1 MVSNDLYDVLCVSCM
16 LVGNLQKHQ
25 TTEQELS
32 IPTELTGAMK
42 TKLRSVR
49 VLVVGPEGLRSIYS
63 PLDSATP
70 QQQQK
75 QQRQQRQFS
84 FSAKKNDKF
93 GEMGEEKETSSA
105 STAEAITT
113 QTNDYDINNKS
124 NAEMGARESD
134 ASTNE
139 APELENERE
148 SGTLPTAEASS
159 FPTTT
164 ASPSGGITSA
174 VKPFEV
180 RLVSLIHQKSLVI
193 AELRWDDV
201 GGNPSQEYLITWEL
215 SGGGLKGHLVTDS
228 TSVTLSLWPD
238 TTYQI
243 QVCIKKTHILK
254 YHHYK
259 RSVPFFSFL
268 TY

>member
-1 MVSNDLYDVLCVSCM
+1 
-16 LVGNLQKHQ
+16 
-25 TTEQELS
+25 
-32 IPTELTGAMK
+32 MK

-49 VLVVGPEGLRSIYS
+49 VLVVGPQGLRSIYS

-75 QQRQQRQFS
+75 QRQQRQFS

-93 GEMGEEKETSSA
+93 GKMGEERETSSSTA
-105 STAEAITT
+105 STSTAEAITT
-113 QTNDYDINNKS
+113 ETNDYDINNNS
-124 NAEMGARESD
+124 HVEMGAGERD

-139 APELENERE
+139 APELEMERE
-148 SGTLPTAEASS
+148 SGTLPTAEATS
-159 FPTTT
+159 TTT
-164 ASPSGGITSA
+164 ASSPSGGGITSA
-174 VKPFEV
+174 QKPFEI

-215 SGGGLKGHLVTDS
+215 TGGGLKGHLVTDS

-243 QVCIKKTHILK
+243 QVYI
-254 YHHYK
+254 Y
-259 RSVPFFSFL
+259 SSFRKP
-268 TY
+268 TPIQ